1 MRSWLTNIQWC
12 PGCGDFLII
21 MALKNAFK
29 ELEIQSEK
37 RVVVSWV
44 GCSGKASQYVDG
56 YAAETLHGRAVP
68 FATGVKLA
76 NDDLTVVIMWGDGD
90 GYGIGMGH
98 FIHAC
103 RRNIDMVYIVF
114 DNENYALTTGQAS
127 PTTPIGAKTK
137 TTPTGNETE
146 PIDALKL
153 ATDAGCKFAKMWYS
167 QDFKGLK
174 DLIKEA
180 IEHPGFAL
188 INVIQDCPSFKRW
201 DSPNECA
208 TC

>member
-1 MRSWLTNIQWC
+1 MRSWLTDIQWC

-29 ELEIQSEK
+29 ELEIASHD
-37 RVVVSWV
+37 RVVVSGV

-76 NDDLTVVIMWGDGD
+76 NPDLTVVIMWGDGD

-103 RRNIDMVYIVF
+103 RKNLDMVYLVF

-127 PTTPIGAKTK
+127 PMTPIGAKTK
-137 TTPTGNETE
+137 TTPEGNTILPFE
-146 PIDALKL
+146 PLKL
-153 ATDAGCKFAKMWYS
+153 AQDAGCSFAKVGYS
-167 QDFKGLK
+167 NDFKWLK
-174 DLIKEA
+174 ELIKEA
-180 IEHPGFAL
+180 IEHPGFSL
-188 INVIQDCPSFKRW
+188 INIIQDCPSFKRW
-201 DSPNECA
+201 
-208 TC
+208 

>member
-12 PGCGDFLII
+12 PGCGDFLIV
-21 MALKNAFK
+21 MALKNAFR
-29 ELEIQSEK
+29 ELEIESHN

-44 GCSGKASQYVDG
+44 GCSWKASQYVDG

-103 RRNIDMVYIVF
+103 RRDLDMVYLVF

-137 TTPTGNETE
+137 TTPEGNTVE
-146 PIDALKL
+146 PFHPLQL
-153 ATDAGCKFAKMWYS
+153 AEKAGCNFAKVGYS
-167 QDFKGLK
+167 KDFAGLK
-174 DLIKEA
+174 ELIKQA
-180 IEHPGFAL
+180 IDHKGFSV
-188 INVIQDCPSFKRW
+188 INIVQDCPSFKRW
-201 DSPNECA
+201 DS
-208 TC
+208 